1 VQECLWKS
9 HNKCSSFSWRLVHR
23 LFSVIGYSGRKN
35 GKWDCDLNL
44 APFRYTPLPPTCL
57 ALYTIALRAF
67 IWLPVLPCHPSFQ
80 PSGSPLAN
88 FTQTGRQGRG
98 TKGMSFLHSWSE
110 WNSRA
115 FCEQRTAEW
124 IHSWDS
130 KESTYGT
137 NSEKSR
143 LDCFCCSRDQLLII
157 ELSKKNPWFHLCL
170 AYTTGIEMGVPIQTF
185 EVMKKTH
192 NNPLWKDKA
201 TLLVMYLCCAMHPSQ
216 KKYHRISLCL
226 FLE

>member
-1 VQECLWKS
+1 MGLRPELSSFQIYTTPSGMFGIIHNSITCFYLIASSSLPSVFPALWK
-9 HNKCSSFSWRLVHR
+9 
-23 LFSVIGYSGRKN
+23 
-35 GKWDCDLNL
+35 
-44 APFRYTPLPPTCL
+44 
-57 ALYTIALRAF
+57 LRD
-67 IWLPVLPCHPSFQ
+67 
-80 PSGSPLAN
+80 PLAN
-88 FTQTGRQGRG
+88 FTQTGRQERG
-98 TKGMSFLHSWSE
+98 IKGMSFLHSWSE

>member
-1 VQECLWKS
+1 MISLPILPHWIFDI
-9 HNKCSSFSWRLVHR
+9 HLHIWNL
-23 LFSVIGYSGRKN
+23 KN
-35 GKWDCDLNL
+35 CQRWILLCTD
-44 APFRYTPLPPTCL
+44 
-57 ALYTIALRAF
+57 
-67 IWLPVLPCHPSFQ
+67 
-80 PSGSPLAN
+80 
-88 FTQTGRQGRG
+88 
-98 TKGMSFLHSWSE
+98 SE
-110 WNSRA
+110 
-115 FCEQRTAEW
+115 E
-124 IHSWDS
+124 
-130 KESTYGT
+130 
-137 NSEKSR
+137 SR

>member
-1 VQECLWKS
+1 MGLRPELSSFQIYTTPSGMFGIIHNSITCFYLIASSSLPSVFPALWK
-9 HNKCSSFSWRLVHR
+9 
-23 LFSVIGYSGRKN
+23 
-35 GKWDCDLNL
+35 
-44 APFRYTPLPPTCL
+44 
-57 ALYTIALRAF
+57 LRD
-67 IWLPVLPCHPSFQ
+67 
-80 PSGSPLAN
+80 PLAN
-88 FTQTGRQGRG
+88 FTQTGRQGRSI
-98 TKGMSFLHSWSE
+98 KGMSFLHSWSE

-137 NSEKSR
+137 NSEESR

>member
-1 VQECLWKS
+1 MGLRPELSSFQIYTTPSGMFGIIHNSITCFYLIASSSLPSVFPALWK
-9 HNKCSSFSWRLVHR
+9 
-23 LFSVIGYSGRKN
+23 
-35 GKWDCDLNL
+35 
-44 APFRYTPLPPTCL
+44 
-57 ALYTIALRAF
+57 LRD
-67 IWLPVLPCHPSFQ
+67 
-80 PSGSPLAN
+80 PLAN
-88 FTQTGRQGRG
+88 FTQTGRQERG
-98 TKGMSFLHSWSE
+98 IKGMSFLHSWSE

-137 NSEKSR
+137 NSEESR

>member
-1 VQECLWKS
+1 MGLRPELSSFQIYTTPSGMFGIIHNSITCFYLIASSSLPSVFPALWK
-9 HNKCSSFSWRLVHR
+9 
-23 LFSVIGYSGRKN
+23 
-35 GKWDCDLNL
+35 
-44 APFRYTPLPPTCL
+44 
-57 ALYTIALRAF
+57 LRD
-67 IWLPVLPCHPSFQ
+67 
-80 PSGSPLAN
+80 PLAN

-98 TKGMSFLHSWSE
+98 IKGMSFLHSWSE

-137 NSEKSR
+137 NSEESR

>member
-1 VQECLWKS
+1 MGLRPELSSFQIYSTPSNMFGIIHNSITCFYLIASSSLPSVFPALWK
-9 HNKCSSFSWRLVHR
+9 
-23 LFSVIGYSGRKN
+23 
-35 GKWDCDLNL
+35 
-44 APFRYTPLPPTCL
+44 
-57 ALYTIALRAF
+57 LRD
-67 IWLPVLPCHPSFQ
+67 
-80 PSGSPLAN
+80 PLAN

-98 TKGMSFLHSWSE
+98 IKGMSFLHSWSE

-137 NSEKSR
+137 NSEESR

-157 ELSKKNPWFHLCL
+157 ELSKKNPWFHLLCL
-170 AYTTGIEMGVPIQTF
+170 AYATGIEMGVPIQTF

>member
-1 VQECLWKS
+1 MGLRPELSSFQIYTTPSSMFGIIHNSITCFYLIASSSLPSVFPALWK
-9 HNKCSSFSWRLVHR
+9 
-23 LFSVIGYSGRKN
+23 
-35 GKWDCDLNL
+35 
-44 APFRYTPLPPTCL
+44 
-57 ALYTIALRAF
+57 LRD
-67 IWLPVLPCHPSFQ
+67 
-80 PSGSPLAN
+80 PLAN
-88 FTQTGRQGRG
+88 FTQTGRQGRSI
-98 TKGMSFLHSWSE
+98 KGMSFLHSWSE

>member
-1 VQECLWKS
+1 MGLRPELSSFQIYSTPSNMFGIIHNSITCFYLIASSSLPSVFPALWK
-9 HNKCSSFSWRLVHR
+9 
-23 LFSVIGYSGRKN
+23 
-35 GKWDCDLNL
+35 
-44 APFRYTPLPPTCL
+44 
-57 ALYTIALRAF
+57 LRD
-67 IWLPVLPCHPSFQ
+67 
-80 PSGSPLAN
+80 PLAN
-88 FTQTGRQGRG
+88 FTQTGRQERG
-98 TKGMSFLHSWSE
+98 IKGMSFLHSWSE

-137 NSEKSR
+137 NSEESR